1 MPRREALSTIA
12 IALVETGA
20 LQFGRFT
27 LSSGKASS
35 YYIDLRRIPSFP
47 KAYKKVVSAYRLL
60 VKEVGAENFDVVAGI
75 ATSGLTFSSPLAI
88 SIAKPMVYV
97 RQEEKSHGTKK
108 RLEGV
113 LPRGSTTLI
122 VDDLITT
129 GGNIIYAVESLR
141 AEGSSVRDAIVL
153 IDRLEGGKENLEKV
167 GVRLHRFSTVL
178 ELSQVLYEKAIVK
191 EAQLRAVNEQV
202 RQAHPL

>member
-27 LSSGKASS
+27 LSSGKTSS

-47 KAYKKVVSAYRLL
+47 KAYKKVVRAYRLL
-60 VKEVGAENFDVVAGI
+60 VKEVGAENFDAVAGI

-97 RQEEKSHGTKK
+97 RQEKSHGTKK

-113 LPRGSTTLI
+113 LPRGSTTLV

-129 GGNIIYAVESLR
+129 GGNIVYAVESLR

-178 ELSQVLYEKAIVK
+178 ELSQVLYEKAIIK
-191 EAQLRAVNEQV
+191 KAQLRAVNQQV
-202 RQAHPL
+202 RRAHPL

>member
-1 MPRREALSTIA
+1 M
-12 IALVETGA
+12 
-20 LQFGRFT
+20 
-27 LSSGKASS
+27 
-35 YYIDLRRIPSFP
+35 
-47 KAYKKVVSAYRLL
+47 SAYRLL
-60 VKEVGAENFDVVAGI
+60 VREVGAENFDAIAGI

-113 LPRGSTTLI
+113 LPSGSTALV
-122 VDDLITT
+122 VDDLVTT

-141 AEGSSVRDAIVL
+141 AEGSRVRDAIVL

-178 ELSQVLYEKAIVK
+178 ELAQVLYEKATIK

>member
-12 IALVETGA
+12 VALVETGA

-47 KAYKKVVSAYRLL
+47 KTYKKVVWAYRLL
-60 VKEVGAENFDVVAGI
+60 VREVGAENFDVVAGV

-88 SIAKPMVYV
+88 SISKPMVYV

-113 LPRGSTTLI
+113 LPRGSTALV
-122 VDDLITT
+122 VDDLVTT
-129 GGNIIYAVESLR
+129 GGNVVYAVESLR
-141 AEGSSVRDAIVL
+141 AEGSRVRDAIVL
-153 IDRLEGGKENLEKV
+153 IDRLEGGKENLAKV
-167 GVRLHRFSTVL
+167 GVRLHQFSTVL
-178 ELSQVLYEKAIVK
+178 ELSEVLFEKSIIK
-191 EAQLRAVNEQV
+191 EAQLRAVKEQV

>member
-1 MPRREALSTIA
+1 MPRREALSAIA
-12 IALVETGA
+12 VALVETGA

-27 LSSGKASS
+27 LSSGKPSS

-47 KAYKKVVSAYRLL
+47 NTYKKVVRAYRPLAR
-60 VKEVGAENFDVVAGI
+60 EVGAENFDVLAGI

-88 SIAKPMVYV
+88 SMAKPMVYV

-113 LPRGSTTLI
+113 LPSGSTALV
-122 VDDLITT
+122 VDDLVTT
-129 GGNIIYAVESLR
+129 GANIIEAVESLR
-141 AEGSSVRDAIVL
+141 AEGSRVRDAIVL
-153 IDRLEGGKENLEKV
+153 IDRLEGGLENLEKV

-178 ELSQVLYEKAIVK
+178 ELSEVLYEKSIIK
-191 EAQLRAVNEQV
+191 EAELLAVNEQV

>member
-1 MPRREALSTIA
+1 MLRREALSAIA
-12 IALVETGA
+12 TALVETGA

-60 VKEVGAENFDVVAGI
+60 VGEVGAENFDVVVGI
-75 ATSGLTFSSPLAI
+75 ATSGLAFSSPLAV
-88 SIAKPMVYV
+88 SIGKPMVYV

-113 LPRGSTTLI
+113 LPSGSTALV

-129 GGNIIYAVESLR
+129 GGNIVYAVESLR
-141 AEGSSVRDAIVL
+141 AEGARVRDAVVL

-167 GVRLHRFSTVL
+167 GVRLHRFTTVL
-178 ELSQVLYEKAIVK
+178 ELSEVLYEKAIVK
-191 EAQLRAVNEQV
+191 ESQFRAVKEQV
-202 RQAHPL
+202 RQARPL

>member
-12 IALVETGA
+12 VALVETGA

-47 KAYKKVVSAYRLL
+47 RAYKKVMGAYRFL
-60 VKEVGAENFDVVAGI
+60 VREVGAGSFDVVAGI

-88 SIAKPMVYV
+88 SISKPMVYV
-97 RQEEKSHGTKK
+97 RQEKSHGTKK
-108 RLEGV
+108 RLEGL
-113 LPRGSTTLI
+113 LPRGSTALV
-122 VDDLITT
+122 VDDLVTT

-141 AEGSSVRDAIVL
+141 AEGSRVRDAIVL
-153 IDRLEGGKENLEKV
+153 IDRLEGGKENLAKL

-178 ELSQVLYEKAIVK
+178 ELSEVLYEKAIIE
-191 EAQLRAVNEQV
+191 EAQLRAVKEQV

>member
-27 LSSGKASS
+27 LSSGKTSS

-60 VKEVGAENFDVVAGI
+60 VKEVGAENFDAVAGI

-97 RQEEKSHGTKK
+97 RQEKSHGTKK

-113 LPRGSTTLI
+113 LPRGSTTLV

-129 GGNIIYAVESLR
+129 GGNIVYAVESLR

-178 ELSQVLYEKAIVK
+178 ELSQVLYEKAIIK
-191 EAQLRAVNEQV
+191 KAQLRAVNQQV

>member
-1 MPRREALSTIA
+1 
-12 IALVETGA
+12 
-20 LQFGRFT
+20 
-27 LSSGKASS
+27 
-35 YYIDLRRIPSFP
+35 
-47 KAYKKVVSAYRLL
+47 
-60 VKEVGAENFDVVAGI
+60 
-75 ATSGLTFSSPLAI
+75 
-88 SIAKPMVYV
+88 
-97 RQEEKSHGTKK
+97 
-108 RLEGV
+108 LEGV

-202 RQAHPL
+202 RQAHPLSASPVISPTLLKPFRRM

>member
-12 IALVETGA
+12 VALVEAGA

-47 KAYKKVVSAYRLL
+47 RAYKKVVSAYRLL
-60 VKEVGAENFDVVAGI
+60 VKEVGAENFDAVAGI

-97 RQEEKSHGTKK
+97 RQEKSHGTKK

-113 LPRGSTTLI
+113 LPRGSTTLV

-129 GGNIIYAVESLR
+129 GGNIVYAVESLR

-178 ELSQVLYEKAIVK
+178 ELSQVLYEKAIIK
-191 EAQLRAVNEQV
+191 KAQLRAVNQQV
-202 RQAHPL
+202 RRAHPL

>member
-1 MPRREALSTIA
+1 
-12 IALVETGA
+12 
-20 LQFGRFT
+20 
-27 LSSGKASS
+27 
-35 YYIDLRRIPSFP
+35 YIDLRRIPSFP
-47 KAYKKVVSAYRLL
+47 EAYKKVVRAYRLL
-60 VKEVGAENFDVVAGI
+60 VREVGAENFDVVAGI

-88 SIAKPMVYV
+88 SIGKPMVYV

-113 LPRGSTTLI
+113 LPSGSTSLV
-122 VDDLITT
+122 VDDLVTT

-141 AEGSSVRDAIVL
+141 AEGSRVRDAIVL
-153 IDRLEGGKENLEKV
+153 IDRLEGGKENLGTV

-178 ELSQVLYEKAIVK
+178 ELSEVLYEKAIIK
-191 EAQLRAVNEQV
+191 EAQLRAVKEQV

>member
-12 IALVETGA
+12 VALVDTGA

-47 KAYKKVVSAYRLL
+47 RVYKKVMWAYRLL
-60 VKEVGAENFDVVAGI
+60 VREVGAENFDVVAGI

-88 SIAKPMVYV
+88 SIGKPMVYV
-97 RQEEKSHGTKK
+97 RQEKSHGTKK

-113 LPRGSTTLI
+113 LPRGSTALV
-122 VDDLITT
+122 VDDLVTT
-129 GGNIIYAVESLR
+129 GGNVIYAVESLR
-141 AEGSSVRDAIVL
+141 AEGSRVRDAIVL
-153 IDRLEGGKENLEKV
+153 IDRLEGGKENLAKL

-178 ELSQVLYEKAIVK
+178 ELSEVLFEKAIIE
-191 EAQLRAVNEQV
+191 EARLRAVKEQV

>member
-47 KAYKKVVSAYRLL
+47 EAYKKVVRAYRLL
-60 VKEVGAENFDVVAGI
+60 VREVGAENFDVVAGI

-88 SIAKPMVYV
+88 SIGKPMVYV

-108 RLEGV
+108 RLEGG
-113 LPRGSTTLI
+113 LPSGSTSL
-122 VDDLITT
+122 VGDEPVTT
-129 GGNIIYAVESLR
+129 GGNINYEIGRTAGRGR
-141 AEGSSVRDAIVL
+141 AE
-153 IDRLEGGKENLEKV
+153 
-167 GVRLHRFSTVL
+167 
-178 ELSQVLYEKAIVK
+178 
-191 EAQLRAVNEQV
+191 
-202 RQAHPL
+202 

>member
-47 KAYKKVVSAYRLL
+47 EAYKKVVRAYRLL
-60 VKEVGAENFDVVAGI
+60 VREVGAENFDVVAGI

-88 SIAKPMVYV
+88 SIGKPMVYV

-113 LPRGSTTLI
+113 LPSGSTSPGGHEL
-122 VDDLITT
+122 LAT
-129 GGNIIYAVESLR
+129 GGNIIFAAQSLR
-141 AEGSSVRDAIVL
+141 AEGSRVRDAIVL

-178 ELSQVLYEKAIVK
+178 ELSEVLYEKAIVK
-191 EAQLRAVNEQV
+191 EAQFRAVNEQV
-202 RQAHPL
+202 RQAHL

>member
-27 LSSGKASS
+27 LSSGKTSS

-60 VKEVGAENFDVVAGI
+60 VKEVGAENFDAVAGI

-97 RQEEKSHGTKK
+97 RQEKSHGTKK

-113 LPRGSTTLI
+113 LPRGSTTLV

-129 GGNIIYAVESLR
+129 GGNIVYAVESLR

-167 GVRLHRFSTVL
+167 GVKLHRFSTVL
-178 ELSQVLYEKAIVK
+178 ELSEVLYEKAIIK
-191 EAQLRAVNEQV
+191 EAQLRAVKEQV